1 MGPQGK
7 IMVNKKFILSPY
19 IYGLQQLWPSHI
31 PNINP
36 ITHLISDPS
45 VILINSKTMKLS
57 LIAWLPLLTA
67 ALPSSKPRRCSTLK
81 YNEAQIAAVQRV
93 ACKYLYP
100 TTPTWPTYP
109 WPLEVV
115 EKIETKRDTPAE
127 KGENRFGQVHRKV
140 KFPIHGPWYEFPILE
155 SGKIYINGGEL
166 RQPCM
171 IWENWARC

>member
-1 MGPQGK
+1 MASSNYGHLTYRIPIQS
-7 IMVNKKFILSPY
+7 L
-19 IYGLQQLWPSHI
+19 IY
-31 PNINP
+31 
-36 ITHLISDPS
+36 DPS
-45 VILINSKTMKLS
+45 VTAIIFKTMKLS
-57 LIAWLPLLTA
+57 LISWLPLLTA
-67 ALPSSKPRRCSTLK
+67 ALPSSNPRRCSTLK

-100 TTPTWPTYP
+100 MTPTWPTYP

-155 SGKIYINGGEL
+155 SGKIYINGGEFCNL
-166 RQPCM
+166 V
-171 IWENWARC
+171 